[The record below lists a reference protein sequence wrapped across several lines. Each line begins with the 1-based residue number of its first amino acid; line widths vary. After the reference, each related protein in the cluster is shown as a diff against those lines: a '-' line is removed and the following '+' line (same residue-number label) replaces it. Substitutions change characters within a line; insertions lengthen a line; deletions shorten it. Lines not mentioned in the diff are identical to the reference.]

1 MKIDEEELV
10 KKFIFE
16 IGRSPTLLTVALNF
30 IMKYEFDEKQKI
42 NINKLL
48 IKLNPFSYWDFNLTD
63 NSQFLLNQYFN
74 LEIDEVIT
82 SWQITVNLLEIKNL
96 IGVNE
101 IVFCVVEIGDKKFT
115 TKEKHI
121 DKLRFDE
128 DDSDEAKFIA
138 RIERQSLKTA
148 FNSVIK
154 ISVYFK
160 NFYPFSPTLVGK
172 FQTDLGT
179 IYNQPGHSVTHK
191 WGEILSKNDLEND
204 IYNLSSEFTL
214 KGYIKFDI
222 SLKTDNDKNKIFS
235 EEFKREDTDDID
247 K

>member
-16 IGRSPTLLTVALNF
+16 IGRSPTLLTVALNL
-30 IMKYEFDEKQKI
+30 IMKYELEDKQKVT
-42 NINKLL
+42 INKLL

-63 NSQFLLNQYFN
+63 NSQCLLNQYFN
-74 LEIDEVIT
+74 LEVDEVIT

-101 IVFCVVEIGDKKFT
+101 TVFCVVDINDKKFT

-128 DDSDEAKFIA
+128 DDSDEAKFLV
-138 RIERQSLKTA
+138 RIERQTLKAA
-148 FNSVIK
+148 FNSVVK

-179 IYNQPGHSVTHK
+179 IYDQPGHSVTHK
-191 WGEILSKNDLEND
+191 WGEILSKNSHNEDM
-204 IYNLSSEFTL
+204 YNINSEFTL

-222 SLKTDNDKNKIFS
+222 SIKTDNDKNKIFS
-235 EEFKREDTDDID
+235 EEFKREDSDDLD